1 MPNSGKATFVDYY
14 DVLQV
19 NPQCDAKMLESAYH
33 YLAKLYH
40 PDHSGTVDTTMFNEV
55 TEAYRLLRDPERRA
69 EYDILHAQYRPQ
81 ADTRYP
87 TSAQFDVDEQAA
99 LDDADDHARILT
111 YLYTKR
117 REDAQN
123 PGVVG
128 FYLQEALQCSDEI
141 FEFHK
146 WYLKEKGYIVT
157 TEQGMLAITIKGVD
171 HVIEMSRAAKD
182 EKLLIE
188 KEALRRRS

>member
-1 MPNSGKATFVDYY
+1 MMARHALAGVLWRRAAGAFVAASMGMEMPNSGKATFVDYY

-40 PDHSGTVDTTMFNEV
+40 PDHSGTADT
-55 TEAYRLLRDPERRA
+55 
-69 EYDILHAQYRPQ
+69 
-81 ADTRYP
+81 TRYP

-128 FYLQEALQCSDEI
+128 FYIQEALQCSDEI

-188 KEALRRRS
+188 KAALRRRS